1 MFNVSVED
9 PLRTTDLARAARISV
24 QQVRN
29 YEAAGLLPI
38 VARSRSRYRLYSARH
53 LAALLTARKLIEG
66 FGNESTRV
74 IMQAVHG
81 GRIAEALAVI
91 DERHVQ
97 LARTRAQ
104 LETTRRALDVLAT
117 QPPAGAMHGRRLTVS
132 EAAQAVGVRPS
143 AVRFWEQHGLLHP
156 LRDRGNRYRLYD
168 ERQMRRL
175 RVVALL
181 RDADHDFDA
190 IRLTLQELEGG
201 QPQRTL
207 AAIARREQALTERSW
222 RCLEGAAA
230 LHAYIQTHRESAG
243 VQEPVNSTPF
253 RRAAP

>member
-1 MFNVSVED
+1 MFNVSVERQ
-9 PLRTTDLARAARISV
+9 LRTADLARAARISV

-29 YEAAGLLPI
+29 YEAAGLLPG
-38 VARSRSRYRLYSARH
+38 VDRSLSRYRLYSARH

-66 FGNESTRV
+66 FGNESTRA
-74 IMQAVHG
+74 IMQALHG
-81 GRIAEALAVI
+81 GRIAEALAEI

-104 LETTRRALDVLAT
+104 LDTTRRALDVLAT
-117 QPPAGAMHGRRLTVS
+117 QLPTSAAHGGRLTVS
-132 EAAQAVGVRPS
+132 EAARAVGVRPS
-143 AVRFWEQHGLLHP
+143 AVRFWERQGLLHP
-156 LRDRGNRYRLYD
+156 KRDNANRYRLYD

-181 RDADHDFDA
+181 READHDFDA

-207 AAIARREQALTERSW
+207 AAIARRERALTERSW

-230 LHAYIQTHRESAG
+230 LHAYIRDHGNSAG
-243 VQEPVNSTPF
+243 LK
-253 RRAAP
+253 